1 MSRPLAFIDPAE
13 ENNVRPETEGGS
25 SGQTNHRKQFNM
37 TTANPMTLGQLNSPN
52 GSQAINTRGSSH
64 ENIHRK
70 SNKPPSKS
78 ISQLD
83 RARKLKQD

>member
-1 MSRPLAFIDPAE
+1 
-13 ENNVRPETEGGS
+13 
-25 SGQTNHRKQFNM
+25 
-37 TTANPMTLGQLNSPN
+37 MTLGQLNSPK
-52 GSQAINTRGSSH
+52 GSQAINTRGLSH

-83 RARKLKQD
+83 RARKMKQDQQMQYYNSTSGGNLNVSSGKAIFLSQTQQ